1 MKNNQKHTKTPQK
14 RIKYITKKIRSKKM
28 KCDICEEEVSKTIPF
43 YWGFFKT
50 NYEKEKW
57 INACEN
63 CTRKFQQASHLY
75 KIDRTKLL
83 ELEQTIKH
91 NINQKNKTKT
101 RKKDT

>member
-1 MKNNQKHTKTPQK
+1 
-14 RIKYITKKIRSKKM
+14 M
-28 KCDICEEEVSKTIPF
+28 KCDICGKEVLKTIPF

-63 CTRKFQQASHLY
+63 CTRRFQQASHIY
-75 KIDRTKLL
+75 KTDRTKLL
-83 ELEQTIKH
+83 ELEQTIKN
-91 NINQKNKTKT
+91 NINQKNKIKT

>member
-1 MKNNQKHTKTPQK
+1 
-14 RIKYITKKIRSKKM
+14 M
-28 KCDICEEEVSKTIPF
+28 KCDICEKEVSKTIPF

-75 KIDRTKLL
+75 KIDRTKLQ
-83 ELEQTIKH
+83 EKKIPNKYH
-91 NINQKNKTKT
+91 NIFYLIPLSSIETFIFLILETKYL
-101 RKKDT
+101 